1 MGRLRLEMPEALGVL
16 SVGVGVAS
24 GRGQMRATETEE
36 PQPELVKIPVGREAW
51 AWGSED
57 LAFGSAV

>member
-1 MGRLRLEMPEALGVL
+1 MPEVLGVL

-36 PQPELVKIPVGREAW
+36 PQPELAKIPVGREAW
-51 AWGSED
+51 IWGPED